1 VEGEIMKKYE
11 VDFTDATTGAE
22 SPIDTITV
30 SDDYTPDDYIKD
42 CAGNGVD
49 WGNGEITF
57 VEIEE

>member
-1 VEGEIMKKYE
+1 MKKYE